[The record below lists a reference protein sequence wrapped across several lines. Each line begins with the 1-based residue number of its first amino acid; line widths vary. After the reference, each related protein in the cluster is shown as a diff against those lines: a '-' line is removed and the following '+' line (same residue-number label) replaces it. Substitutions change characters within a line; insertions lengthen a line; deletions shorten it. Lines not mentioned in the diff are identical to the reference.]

1 MTRIIA
7 GLAGSI
13 PLKGPASATRPTSDR
28 VKESL
33 FSTLESLDVIF
44 DASVLD
50 LFAGT
55 GALGLEAASR
65 GARNVTLVESDKQ
78 AAQVCREN
86 LEKVRTAI
94 QKSDGDCQIT
104 LSAIAVGKFLDKS
117 PAGFDLVLLD
127 PPYDYANQSLENE
140 LKKLLSCTN
149 QDAVFVVERSSKS
162 PTPNFDSRFTEI
174 QFKNY
179 GDTVIHILRKLD

>member
-1 MTRIIA
+1 MTRIIS

-13 PLKGPASATRPTSDR
+13 PLKGPARATRPTSDR

-33 FSTLESLDVIF
+33 FSTLESLNVIQG
-44 DASVLD
+44 ASVLD

-65 GARNVTLVESDKQ
+65 GASSITLVESDKQ

-86 LEKVRTAI
+86 LEKVSTAI
-94 QKSDGDCQIT
+94 QKSDGNCQIS
-104 LSAIAVGKFLDKS
+104 LAPVVAGKFLDKG
-117 PAGFDLVLLD
+117 PGGFDLVFLD
-127 PPYDYANQSLENE
+127 PPYDYPNQSLGID
-140 LKKLLSCTN
+140 LRKLLASTT
-149 QDAVFVVERSSKS
+149 QDAVFVIERSSKS
-162 PTPNFDSRFTEI
+162 AAPDFEANFVQI